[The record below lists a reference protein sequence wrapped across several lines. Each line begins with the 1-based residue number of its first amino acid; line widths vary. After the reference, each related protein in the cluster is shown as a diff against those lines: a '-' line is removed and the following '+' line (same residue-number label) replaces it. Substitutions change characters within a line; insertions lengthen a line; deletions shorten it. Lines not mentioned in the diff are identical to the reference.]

1 MNANEGGERMR
12 IDKYLTATGTCSR
25 SEAAKAIRRGAVT
38 VDGRAVKSPSE
49 QIDPEMAKVSFAG
62 AEVVYRRYIYIMMNK
77 PEGVVSATEDGDTT
91 VIDLLPEPYRKMNLF
106 PCGRLDKY
114 TVGFVLL
121 TNNGQLGHYLL
132 SPKHHVE
139 KKYRF
144 RAEKPL
150 SDGDLARLEK
160 GVDIGGYTTAPCKV
174 ARDGDEYEI
183 VLTEGKYHQIRR
195 MVEKVGSK
203 VTFLERTSFGNI
215 ALDRALGRGEWRFLT
230 PEETK
235 LLESWHEF

>member
-1 MNANEGGERMR
+1 MR
-12 IDKYLTATGTCSR
+12 IDKYLTATGSCSR
-25 SEAAKAIRRGAVT
+25 SEAAKAIRRGEVT
-38 VDGRAVKSPSE
+38 VDGRTVKSPSE
-49 QIDPEMAKVSFAG
+49 QIDPEAAKVCLGG

-91 VIDLLPEPYRKMNLF
+91 VIDLLPENYRKMNLF

-121 TNNGQLGHYLL
+121 TNNGALGHYLL

-144 RAEKPL
+144 RAQKPL
-150 SDGDLARLEK
+150 TDDDLARLEA
-160 GVDIGGYTTAPCKV
+160 GVDIGGYTTAPCKLSRV
-174 ARDGDEYEI
+174 GGEYEI

-215 ALDRALGRGEWRFLT
+215 ALDSALGRGEWRFLT
-230 PEETK
+230 PEETQ
-235 LLESWHEF
+235 LLESWHKF

>member
-1 MNANEGGERMR
+1 MKMR
-12 IDKYLTATGTCSR
+12 IDKFLTATATCTR
-25 SEAAKAIRRGAVT
+25 SEAAKAIRRGTVT

-49 QIDPEMAKVSFAG
+49 QIDPEEALVCFG
-62 AEVVYRRYIYIMMNK
+62 GEEVVYRRYIYLMLNK

-91 VIDLLPEPYRKMNLF
+91 VIDLLPEKYQKMDLF

-121 TNNGQLGHYLL
+121 TNNGSLGHYLL

-139 KKYRF
+139 KIYRF
-144 RAEKPL
+144 KAETPL
-150 SDGDLARLEK
+150 SDEELTKLEN
-160 GVDIGGYTTAPCKV
+160 GVDIGGYLTAPCKV
-174 ARDGDEYEI
+174 TRVGEDYEI
-183 VLTEGKYHQIRR
+183 TLTEGKYHQIRR

-203 VTFLERTSFGNI
+203 VTFLERISFGNI
-215 ALDRALGRGEWRFLT
+215 ALDPTLARGEWRFLT
-230 PEETK
+230 EEEIK

>member
-1 MNANEGGERMR
+1 MR
-12 IDKYLTATGTCSR
+12 IDKFLTMMGICSR
-25 SEAAKAIRRGAVT
+25 SEAAKAIRRGEVT
-38 VDGRAVKSPSE
+38 VDGQPVKSNSV
-49 QIDPEMAKVSFAG
+49 QIDPERAKVCFGGS
-62 AEVVYRRYIYIMMNK
+62 EVVYRRYIYIMMNK

-91 VIDLLPEPYRKMNLF
+91 VIDLLPEKYRKMNLF

-121 TNNGQLGHYLL
+121 TNNGALGHYLL

-144 RAEKPL
+144 KAEKPL
-150 SDGDLARLEK
+150 SDEDLARLEA
-160 GVDIGGYTTAPCKV
+160 GIDIGGYTTAPCKLK
-174 ARDGDEYEI
+174 RSGEDYEI
-183 VLTEGKYHQIRR
+183 TLTEGKYHQIRR

-203 VTFLERTSFGNI
+203 VEFLERFSFGNI
-215 ALDRALGRGEWRFLT
+215 RLDPLLERGEWRELT
-230 PEETK
+230 PDEQA